1 MEECIKIQKNK
12 LCQVITD
19 YKSPRQLSKTFVDNS
34 FHTTVQRRIANL
46 IQRLEPPLTHAEEVH
61 LGGETNA
68 NGLSGGHLLSEMQT
82 RWAGNLNINLANQ
95 IAARPWNTIWSING
109 NVATPKVSTMFP
121 TKFTINLI
129 NERLKKATR
138 LSKNQDRILFSGF
151 NVYRRAGTIYPI

>member
-1 MEECIKIQKNK
+1 MEEHIKRQKNK
-12 LCQVITD
+12 LSRIITD
-19 YKSPRQLSKTFVDNS
+19 YKSPRQLSKTFADNS
-34 FHTTVQRRIANL
+34 FHTIVQRRLANL
-46 IQRLEPPLTHAEEVH
+46 IQRLEPPLTHAEIVH

-82 RWAGNLNINLANQ
+82 RWGNSLNINLANQ
-95 IAARPWNTIWSING
+95 IVARPWNTIWSING
-109 NVATPKVSTMFP
+109 NGAAPKASTMFP

-138 LSKNQDRILFSGF
+138 LRKNQDRILFSGF